1 MVLLVLWVE
10 SPPYDA
16 ATDPAPAAVPVNV
29 TEQLPDTS
37 VQPEALS
44 EPPVNV
50 RVKLTEP
57 EGVFAGVVVSV
68 TVAVTIAVQ
77 LVWPRII
84 WHVTAAT
91 LVEVLSLVTVTVPE
105 VPVLAL

>member
-1 MVLLVLWVE
+1 MWVE

-16 ATDPAPAAVPVNV
+16 ATDPVPAAVPVNV
-29 TEQLPDTS
+29 TEQLPETS
-37 VQPEALS
+37 VQLGALS

-68 TVAVTIAVQ
+68 TLAVTVAVQ
-77 LVWPRII
+77 LVWPRVI
-84 WHVTAAT
+84 WHVTAPT
-91 LVEVLSLVTVTVPE
+91 LVEALSLVTVTAPE
-105 VPVLAL
+105 VPVLVL